1 MEICLIG
8 YVLII
13 GCVGAVAPMSYSLKL
28 IMDVE
33 MLSWQAAYTKMT
45 QTVKIQARDIV
56 PDVVDVFVLDFVF
69 LLVGRLEESL
79 RVGYRMMNEWNEWNG
94 MEWNG
99 MDGRWKEGWRMKGRS
114 EGNQNEG

>member
-1 MEICLIG
+1 MIEICLIG

-56 PDVVDVFVLDFVF
+56 PDVVDVVILDLVF
-69 LLVGRLEESL
+69 LLVDSAEESL
-79 RVGYRMMNEWNEWNG
+79 RVGYGMMNGMNE
-94 MEWNG
+94 
-99 MDGRWKEGWRMKGRS
+99 
-114 EGNQNEG
+114 